1 MRKGLKTTL
10 ITSAVIGTL
19 GSGLA
24 QAEDLKM
31 AFLGGFTGPL
41 ESLTPPI
48 YAGASLAVEQINA
61 QGGVLGGNKIELLK
75 GDSTCADATAA
86 TNVADRMVN
95 SEKVSA
101 IVGPM
106 CSGATI
112 AAANNAAI
120 PGGVPLISPSATSPA
135 LTDLDDNDLVFRTA
149 PSDAYQGEMMAK
161 MLMEKGIDEVAI
173 TYVNNDYGKGFGESL
188 AAAYENVGGKVAAN
202 EAHEDGK
209 GDYRAE
215 LGSLASTGA
224 QTLVV
229 LAYADGSGQTII
241 RQALESG
248 DFTSFVGGDGM
259 VGDKLAEAIG
269 ADKLEGM
276 IATKPGTPELDGTD
290 LFDKQATNA
299 GMDPKAVYSAQ
310 AYDAAF
316 ILALAAEKAGSSDR
330 AAIAK
335 EVRTV
340 ASAPG
345 EVILPGEWEKAAAAI
360 KAGNDVDYQ
369 GASGNHEFDAAG
381 DVPGVIT
388 EMVVKGGKF
397 EEVGQI
403 K

>member
-10 ITSAVIGTL
+10 IASAVIGTF
-19 GSGLA
+19 GSGVV

-48 YAGASLAVEQINA
+48 YAGVKLAVEQINA
-61 QGGVLGGNKIELLK
+61 QGGILGDNKIELLK

-149 PSDAYQGEMMAK
+149 PSDSFQGEMMAK
-161 MLMEKGIDEVAI
+161 MLMAKGIDEVAI
-173 TYVNNDYGKGFGESL
+173 TYVNNDYGKGFGEAL
-188 AAAYENVGGKVAAN
+188 AAAYEKAGGKVAAS

-215 LGSLASTGA
+215 LGSLASTGV

-229 LAYADGSGQTII
+229 LAYADGSGQSII

-248 DFTSFVGGDGM
+248 DFTRFVGGDGM

-269 ADKLEGM
+269 AEQLEGM
-276 IATKPGTPELDGTD
+276 IATKPGTPELNGTK
-290 LFDKQATNA
+290 LFNQQATDA
-299 GMDPKAVYSAQ
+299 GMDPKAVFSAQ

-316 ILALAAEKAGSSDR
+316 ILALAAEKAGSADR

-335 EVRTV
+335 EVRGV

-345 EVILPGEWEKAAAAI
+345 DVILPGEWEKAVAAI

-388 EMVVKGGKF
+388 EMLVKDGKF
-397 EEVGQI
+397 VEIGQI